1 MHKNQTGQD
10 INMKKLIAIS
20 IAVFLGL
27 GSTVSNA
34 AKCKWLADTVSY
46 STGEPVRWTRWVR
59 NRAFFSLGK
68 GYAAIA
74 GISEGE
80 QKYLGLQVIAPYRI
94 MTTRPTK
101 EDLDAT
107 FAIPAGSTLSILM
120 ADDSIFELVVPEGI
134 IGDASLKVEEDDMF
148 DDSGPKA
155 KSGGGYTIESYAIIK
170 FPLDAAAFT
179 SLTAQKAS
187 DLRLTANGVD
197 YDFSFGKK
205 PVDKIQKVLACV
217 A

>member
-1 MHKNQTGQD
+1 
-10 INMKKLIAIS
+10 MKKIIAIS
-20 IAVFLGL
+20 IAIFLGL

-59 NRAFFSLGK
+59 NRSFYLQGK
-68 GYAAIA
+68 GYATIA

-94 MTTRPTK
+94 MATRPTK

-120 ADDSIFELVVPEGI
+120 ADDSIFELVVPEDI
-134 IGDASLKVEEDDMF
+134 IGTAGLKVEEDSMF
-148 DDSGPKA
+148 EDDGPKA
-155 KSGGGYTIESYAIIK
+155 NSEGGYTIESYAIIK
-170 FPLDAAAFT
+170 FPLDADSFT
-179 SLTAQKAS
+179 ALTAQKAS
-187 DLRLTANGVD
+187 ELRLTANGVD